1 MKSYLEFLI
10 KNRFFQEVFKIFRYF
25 IGIRID
31 PDLALFLANV
41 FLMFAESKGFK
52 YFKNAYYGVA
62 KYFGNIFWLI
72 DDVIAINDE
81 KKNKI

>member
-1 MKSYLEFLI
+1 
-10 KNRFFQEVFKIFRYF
+10 
-25 IGIRID
+25 
-31 PDLALFLANV
+31 
-41 FLMFAESKGFK
+41 MFAESKGFK

-81 KKNKI
+81 KKNKIWKTNHVGNRDYFCRPSSVYKWG